1 MKSKKEKKKGGH
13 DVRNVNIADS
23 VKGYI
28 LSNPTFQTAFNTEE
42 TSFDVYFFFLHS
54 RMRQPSK

>member
-1 MKSKKEKKKGGH
+1 MFSTNEKQKRKKKGGH

-42 TSFDVYFFFLHS
+42 TSFDVYFFFPA
-54 RMRQPSK
+54 Q